1 MNPTTLELCPLRA
14 CQHLAIDQHKG
25 LSCQALSPLPSS
37 PGSSAGCIQSQLTD
51 KTDLSEKLL
60 LTLELLRKKLEKATQ
75 LLWGAP
81 AMKLQRVPSFRSSFQ
96 TEILLLEPQ
105 LSYTAAAL
113 QPHLHLDTYPTDP
126 NPDPTH
132 GLIFLI

>member
-1 MNPTTLELCPLRA
+1 MHATSLELCPLRA

-25 LSCQALSPLPSS
+25 LSCQALSLLSSS
-37 PGSSAGCIQSQLTD
+37 PGSSAGRIRGQLTD

-81 AMKLQRVPSFRSSFQ
+81 SMKLQ
-96 TEILLLEPQ
+96 
-105 LSYTAAAL
+105 
-113 QPHLHLDTYPTDP
+113 
-126 NPDPTH
+126 
-132 GLIFLI
+132 